1 MPSKG
6 LKKSVSKTKA
16 KAADKHGK
24 VQRQPNT
31 PDEHDGLDVSSDAD
45 IGKLTDLLK
54 RNVVVLGIIHMDGC
68 HYCETIKPTLE
79 KYKNAPNRKVP
90 IVKINRSMLTK
101 TPFNAA
107 KIDGFPSGVLYSP
120 KDGSFG
126 SFKKDDGAETHA
138 IPNLRDE
145 KSMIKL
151 LESDPK
157 LVQNVVSNI
166 VPDEKDSESL
176 HATSNAEALLEES
189 GKKAVKEK
197 DRPLIDMN
205 EPLPPNTSVDIV
217 NKKTAAVRPAS
228 GGSLL
233 SRIMRYVEDALP
245 TSTEPATTR
254 RRKLR
259 KGTRKRTKPLDS

>member
-1 MPSKG
+1 MPVKG
-6 LKKSVSKTKA
+6 KTNTKKKLQAKTK
-16 KAADKHGK
+16 
-24 VQRQPNT
+24 NT
-31 PDEHDGLDVSSDAD
+31 RDVYDGLDVSSEAD
-45 IGKLTDLLK
+45 IGKLTELLK
-54 RNVVVLGIIHMDGC
+54 RNTIVLAIIHMDGC

-101 TPFNAA
+101 TPFNEA

-126 SFKKDDGAETHA
+126 SFKKEDGEKTHA

-145 KSMIKL
+145 NSMIKL

-157 LVQNVVSNI
+157 LLQNTVSNI
-166 VPDEKDSESL
+166 LPDENESESL
-176 HATSNAEALLEES
+176 HSTPNAEALLEES
-189 GKKAVKEK
+189 GKKAIKEK

-205 EPLPPNTSVDIV
+205 EPIPPNTSGDTLVGRPG
-217 NKKTAAVRPAS
+217 ALRPAS

-233 SRIMRYVEDALP
+233 SKIMRFVEEALP
-245 TSTEPATTR
+245 AASPEPATTR
-254 RRKLR
+254 RRKVR
-259 KGTRKRTKPLDS
+259 KGTRKRTKAQE

>member
-1 MPSKG
+1 MAVKASQKSKKAP
-6 LKKSVSKTKA
+6 KKMMNTGNTK
-16 KAADKHGK
+16 
-24 VQRQPNT
+24 NT
-31 PDEHDGLDVSSDAD
+31 KDEHDGLDVSSDAD
-45 IGKLTDLLK
+45 IAKLTDLLK
-54 RNVVVLGIIHMDGC
+54 RNPIVLAIIHMDGC

-90 IVKINRSMLTK
+90 MLKINRSMLTK

-126 SFKKDDGAETHA
+126 SFKKEDGEETNA

-157 LVQNVVSNI
+157 LIRSSVTSNR
-166 VPDEKDSESL
+166 PEENDSETA
-176 HATSNAEALLEES
+176 HATPYAAALLEKS
-189 GKKAVKEK
+189 GKKALKEK
-197 DRPLIDMN
+197 DSPLVDMN
-205 EPLPPNTSVDIV
+205 EPLPPNTSADTLNSNSGNERVSKV
-217 NKKTAAVRPAS
+217 AS

-233 SRIMRYVEDALP
+233 NRIIRYVEEIMPA
-245 TSTEPATTR
+245 STEPSTTR
-254 RRKLR
+254 RRKR
-259 KGTRKRTKPLDS
+259 KQGTRKRMRA

>member
-1 MPSKG
+1 MPRKG
-6 LKKSVSKTKA
+6 LKKTGLKTKTA
-16 KAADKHGK
+16 PANSQSN
-24 VQRQPNT
+24 QRSPNT
-31 PDEHDGLDVSSDAD
+31 PDEHDGLDVSTEAD
-45 IGKLTDLLK
+45 VGKLMELLK

-68 HYCETIKPTLE
+68 HYCETIKPVLE

-120 KDGSFG
+120 KDKSFG
-126 SFKKDDGAETHA
+126 SFKKDDGEETHA

-166 VPDEKDSESL
+166 VPDGKDSESL

-189 GKKAVKEK
+189 GKKAIKEK
-197 DRPLIDMN
+197 DIPLIDMN
-205 EPLPPNTSVDIV
+205 EPLPPNTSADTVSRKSQAI
-217 NKKTAAVRPAS
+217 RPVS

-233 SRIMRYVEDALP
+233 SKIMRYVEEALP
-245 TSTEPATTR
+245 TSSEPSTTR

-259 KGTRKRTKPLDS
+259 KGTRKRTKTLG